1 MLLFILFLKLP
12 LSSQGFL
19 LSAAVVVIHR
29 NVNTH
34 RYISKPGKFNLK
46 YILALECPQGWNW
59 IAQEMNNGIHYY
71 DQLKSNL
78 TQGIPML
85 FSSSETVMSNAV
97 LLQLIFYPTTEALQ
111 QRGIFF
117 LPKKK
122 KKEVHLC
129 SLKEEKETKTV
140 LLHIQIIFVLAHF
153 SSMTHKKCL
162 SIMHSVKLDRINI
175 LWV

>member
-1 MLLFILFLKLP
+1 MP

-19 LSAAVVVIHR
+19 LSAAVVVLRR

-85 FSSSETVMSNAV
+85 LSSLETVTNNAV
-97 LLQLIFYPTTEALQ
+97 LLQLIFLSYHCSHQPS
-111 QRGIFF
+111 GIFF
-117 LPKKK
+117 LQKKK
-122 KKEVHLC
+122 KKKRCICVHWKRKRKQRPSSC
-129 SLKEEKETKTV
+129 IFRWSL
-140 LLHIQIIFVLAHF
+140 F
-153 SSMTHKKCL
+153 
-162 SIMHSVKLDRINI
+162 
-175 LWV
+175 

>member
-1 MLLFILFLKLP
+1 MP
-12 LSSQGFL
+12 VSSQGFL
-19 LSAAVVVIHR
+19 LSAAVVVLRR

-71 DQLKSNL
+71 DQLKSDL

-85 FSSSETVMSNAV
+85 LSSLETVTNNAV
-97 LLQLIFYPTTEALQ
+97 LLRLIFYPTTEAINKEAFSSYQ
-111 QRGIFF
+111 
-117 LPKKK
+117 KKK

-129 SLKEEKETKTV
+129 SKRKRKQRHPHTYSDNLC
-140 LLHIQIIFVLAHF
+140 F
-153 SSMTHKKCL
+153 SSF
-162 SIMHSVKLDRINI
+162 
-175 LWV
+175 

>member
-1 MLLFILFLKLP
+1 MEL
-12 LSSQGFL
+12 
-19 LSAAVVVIHR
+19 
-29 NVNTH
+29 
-34 RYISKPGKFNLK
+34 
-46 YILALECPQGWNW
+46 

-71 DQLKSNL
+71 EQLKSNL

-97 LLQLIFYPTTEALQ
+97 LFQLIFYPTTEAHQ

-117 LPKKK
+117 LPKK

-129 SLKEEKETKTV
+129 SLKEEKETKAV

-153 SSMTHKKCL
+153 SSVTHKKCL
-162 SIMHSVKLDRINI
+162 FIMHSVKLDRINI
-175 LWV
+175 LMYVNIYLYKLLSLLCLKSHMNDVRSSIKIHFFVLYSVTHANKNLLCKT

>member
-1 MLLFILFLKLP
+1 MP

-19 LSAAVVVIHR
+19 LSAAVVVLRR

-71 DQLKSNL
+71 DQLKSDL

-85 FSSSETVMSNAV
+85 LSSLETVTNNAV
-97 LLQLIFYPTTEALQ
+97 LLQLIFYPTTEA
-111 QRGIFF
+111 INKEVFSSY
-117 LPKKK
+117 KKK
-122 KKEVHLC
+122 KKRGASVFIERGKGNKGILI
-129 SLKEEKETKTV
+129 
-140 LLHIQIIFVLAHF
+140 HIQIIFVLAHF
-153 SSMTHKKCL
+153 SCTTHKKVL
-162 SIMHSVKLDRINI
+162 IYYI
-175 LWV
+175 LCS